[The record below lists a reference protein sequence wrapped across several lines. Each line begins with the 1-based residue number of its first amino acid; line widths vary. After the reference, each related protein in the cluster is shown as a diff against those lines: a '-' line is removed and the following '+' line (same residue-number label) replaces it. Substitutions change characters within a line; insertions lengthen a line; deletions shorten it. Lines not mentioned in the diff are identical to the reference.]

1 MLKKTFLSSF
11 FYFRNHFL
19 TSKIVNLMKPKIYF
33 PAILIFTVLLLSGFS
48 AKSQNISD
56 TIRIER
62 NAIGID
68 YCQNDKVLNFKQLM
82 KISANNQ
89 VAHKLMKN
97 AYDLHVFSVAFSS
110 VGSFMLGFSAGYAIG
125 CTLIDNIVNM
135 KLFLPFL
142 CAGAGLTGIGISFE
156 VWANNKARKGV
167 AVFNNEIKNKNNT
180 SFDVGFS
187 TNGMVI
193 RLIF

>member
-1 MLKKTFLSSF
+1 
-11 FYFRNHFL
+11 
-19 TSKIVNLMKPKIYF
+19 MKPKIYLPTILTF
-33 PAILIFTVLLLSGFS
+33 AIILLSVFT

-62 NAIGID
+62 NAIGVD
-68 YCQNDKVLNFKQLM
+68 YYQNDKILNFEQLM
-82 KISANNQ
+82 DLSVNNQ

-110 VGSFMLGFSAGYAIG
+110 VGGFMIGFSAGYAIG

-135 KLFLPFL
+135 KLFLHIL
-142 CAGAGLTGIGISFE
+142 GAGVGLTGIGISFE
-156 VWANNKARKGV
+156 VWANNKAKKGV